1 MQDLPLQLYSSMLED
16 MTYSSR
22 IDICRH
28 DLICV
33 PLGSA
38 LLGGQRLNGTQAEGL
53 RFRVM
58 GVTRVIIWPTEG
70 IKLLTKSP

>member
-1 MQDLPLQLYSSMLED
+1 MQDLPLQLYSSVLAD
-16 MTYSSR
+16 MIYSSR

-38 LLGGQRLNGTQAEGL
+38 LLGGQRDSGR
-53 RFRVM
+53 RFRA
-58 GVTRVIIWPTEG
+58 
-70 IKLLTKSP
+70 